1 MRIALATTDDPVAAV
16 RTSVGE
22 SLVLVFEPGRDPLAM
37 AQALAA
43 IGPLAIEVAP
53 ARRVNAVVVT
63 HGAMPEDIDA
73 AVAFLDQALSTT
85 GQIIT
90 VA

>member
-22 SLVLVFEPGRDPLAM
+22 SLVLVFKPGRDPLAM

-63 HGAMPEDIDA
+63 HGAATEDIDA